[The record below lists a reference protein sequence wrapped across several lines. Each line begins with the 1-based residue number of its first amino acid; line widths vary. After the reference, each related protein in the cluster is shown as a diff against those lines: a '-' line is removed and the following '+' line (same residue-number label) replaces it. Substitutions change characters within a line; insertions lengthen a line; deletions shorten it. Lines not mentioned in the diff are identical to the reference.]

1 MNNLV
6 RRKRPVPSFVN
17 VFDTLFNDDFLKKVD
32 AGLTVWNG
40 TTPAVNIKEDAD
52 AYALLVAAPG
62 YEKGDFEIKVEEDTL
77 LLSTVT
83 KEVVPA
89 ETADA
94 EEAAAPAKEV
104 ATYTRR
110 EFNYG
115 AFKRSFNLPETVD
128 STKITANYVNG
139 ILTISIP
146 KKEEA
151 KPVPPRTIE
160 IA

>member
-1 MNNLV
+1 MNTLV
-6 RRKRPVPSFVN
+6 RRKRPAPSFVN
-17 VFDTLFNDDFLKKVD
+17 VLDTLFNDDFLKKVN
-32 AGLTVWNG
+32 AGPTVWNG
-40 TTPAVNIKEDAD
+40 TTPAVNVKEDAN
-52 AYALLVAAPG
+52 AYTLLVAAPG

-77 LLSTVT
+77 LLSTIS
-83 KEVVPA
+83 KEVAAKETTEVEA
-89 ETADA
+89 EAT
-94 EEAAAPAKEV
+94 PAKEV
-104 ATYTRR
+104 ETYTRR

-128 STKITANYVNG
+128 PTKITANYVNG

>member
-1 MNNLV
+1 MNTLV

-17 VFDTLFNDDFLKKVD
+17 AFDALFNDDFLKKVN
-32 AGLTVWNG
+32 AGPTIWNS
-40 TTPAVNIKEDAD
+40 TTPAVNIKEDAN
-52 AYALLVAAPG
+52 AYTLLVAAPG
-62 YEKGDFEIKVEEDTL
+62 FEKGDFEIKVEEDTL
-77 LLSTVT
+77 LLSTVA
-83 KEVVPA
+83 KEVAPV
-89 ETADA
+89 
-94 EEAAAPAKEV
+94 EAKDDEAAPAKEV
-104 ATYTRR
+104 ETYTRR

-128 STKITANYVNG
+128 PTKITANYVNG

>member
-1 MNNLV
+1 MNTLV
-6 RRKRPVPSFVN
+6 RRKRPAPSFVN
-17 VFDTLFNDDFLKKVD
+17 VLDTLFNDDFLKKVN
-32 AGLTVWNG
+32 AGPTVWNG
-40 TTPAVNIKEDAD
+40 TTPAVNVKEDAN
-52 AYALLVAAPG
+52 AYTLLVAAPG

-77 LLSTVT
+77 LLSTIS
-83 KEVVPA
+83 KEVAATETTEVEA
-89 ETADA
+89 EAT
-94 EEAAAPAKEV
+94 PAKEV
-104 ATYTRR
+104 ETYTRR

-128 STKITANYVNG
+128 PTKITANYVNG

>member
-1 MNNLV
+1 MNTLV

-17 VFDTLFNDDFLKKVD
+17 VLDTLFNDDFLKKVN
-32 AGLTVWNG
+32 AGPTVWNG

-52 AYALLVAAPG
+52 AYTLLVAAPG

-77 LLSTVT
+77 LLSTTT
-83 KEVVPA
+83 KEVAPA
-89 ETADA
+89 ATTDAKTATT
-94 EEAAAPAKEV
+94 PAKEV
-104 ATYTRR
+104 ETYTRR

-115 AFKRSFNLPETVD
+115 AFKRSFNLPDTVD
-128 STKITANYVNG
+128 LTRITANYVNG